1 MTASMI
7 HVTKRVTPG
16 SDKQPCFAGLCK
28 AFFLCRMNH
37 MLSFSPQ
44 MAVDYVDGQNNKGYV
59 GALFQSNPVLEAT
72 TQAQRD
78 GFLPHSHP
86 TRKVRVPDNYVSEHD
101 KAQQRAEAKRAKQ
114 QARMKGKKGEVAFEE
129 QVSIRYV
136 ILKRTAFSL
145 GGLDMSGRSVVCYI
159 A

>member
-59 GALFQSNPVLEAT
+59 GALFQSNPVLREA
-72 TQAQRD
+72 
-78 GFLPHSHP
+78 
-86 TRKVRVPDNYVSEHD
+86 
-101 KAQQRAEAKRAKQ
+101 
-114 QARMKGKKGEVAFEE
+114 
-129 QVSIRYV
+129 
-136 ILKRTAFSL
+136 
-145 GGLDMSGRSVVCYI
+145 LDMLRSMAGRGAHHSPKLGRLTQIIRKHFATNDTATRAIVFTSYRDSVGLHKLNAVDP
-159 A
+159 